1 MAVEKEQIRE
11 FLDIE
16 SSELKNFIDS
26 IDAEAL
32 IAARELILQAEQNHN
47 RVHVTGIGKPGH
59 VAGYAASLLSSQEH
73 QPMSCMERKPYMA
86 VRDRC

>member
-1 MAVEKEQIRE
+1 MSNWKGRNDMAVEKEQIRE

-32 IAARELILQAEQNHN
+32 IAAEN
-47 RVHVTGIGKPGH
+47 
-59 VAGYAASLLSSQEH
+59 
-73 QPMSCMERKPYMA
+73 
-86 VRDRC
+86 

>member
-1 MAVEKEQIRE
+1 MSNWKGSNYMAVEKEQIRE

-32 IAARELILQAEQNHN
+32 IAARELILQA
-47 RVHVTGIGKPGH
+47 GI
-59 VAGYAASLLSSQEH
+59 
-73 QPMSCMERKPYMA
+73 CMYVCIREKM
-86 VRDRC
+86 

>member
-47 RVHVTGIGKPGH
+47 RVHVT
-59 VAGYAASLLSSQEH
+59 
-73 QPMSCMERKPYMA
+73 
-86 VRDRC
+86 

>member
-16 SSELKNFIDS
+16 SSELKNFIDG
-26 IDAEAL
+26 IDTEAL
-32 IAARELILQAEQNHN
+32 VAARELILNAEKNRN

-59 VAGYAASLLSSQEH
+59 VAGYCGIIIILH
-73 QPMSCMERKPYMA
+73 GNTY
-86 VRDRC
+86 V

>member
-32 IAARELILQAEQNHN
+32 IDVYKRQIFYS
-47 RVHVTGIGKPGH
+47 V
-59 VAGYAASLLSSQEH
+59 S
-73 QPMSCMERKPYMA
+73 
-86 VRDRC
+86 

>member
-1 MAVEKEQIRE
+1 MSNWKGSNYMAVEKEQIRE

-47 RVHVTGIGKPGH
+47 RVH
-59 VAGYAASLLSSQEH
+59 
-73 QPMSCMERKPYMA
+73 
-86 VRDRC
+86 DRNR

>member
-32 IAARELILQAEQNHN
+32 IAARELILQADMW
-47 RVHVTGIGKPGH
+47 PGMQH
-59 VAGYAASLLSSQEH
+59 RCYPPQEH